1 MKPTINRLRKTLT
14 QICLL
19 VPILCAV
26 LVLGCESRQP
36 ACLSAPA
43 ASAAVPIAQATVS
56 PVPTLAPPPVF
67 SSPSEPGVIEVR
79 VEAEVVPSAAQP
91 EQRPHRRGVFR
102 GRR

>member
-1 MKPTINRLRKTLT
+1 MKPIINHPHKTVT

-19 VPILCAV
+19 GLFLCVV
-26 LVLGCESRQP
+26 LLFGCESRQP

-91 EQRPHRRGVFR
+91 AELPHRRGVFR